1 MSNPFN
7 WTFDKVASAHALF
20 FNNDHNQRALRL
32 ECPDLALEFTDG
44 AYIGRDPEG
53 FLYYD
58 DLANFQKDTGTKH
71 NYEVSQDS
79 INNKTYAVI
88 QFRHAVNDKPY
99 AKFYAPDEA
108 KVATAAKMADYTSTG
123 NWVTF
128 KSASCYAVIK
138 KETGNSTV
146 TMTLDS
152 LDYKASWDAGS
163 TTFSPSSFS
172 VPGYLH
178 FKKFKTLKDGKYAN
192 YNNDRVV
199 FYANDWTGT
208 DFVGFF
214 IPLEDAKD
222 TLGIQSTKT
231 TTAVTFTDVKWES
244 D

>member
-108 KVATAAKMADYTSTG
+108 KVATAAKMADYSSTG

-128 KSASCYAVIK
+128 KSASCYA
-138 KETGNSTV
+138 
-146 TMTLDS
+146 
-152 LDYKASWDAGS
+152 ASWDAGS

-208 DFVGFF
+208 DFVGFV
-214 IPLEDAKD
+214 PLEDAKD